1 MAKLI
6 DDILHALAE
15 HLPPLADEPGGLERV
30 PEARRD
36 LIRDAGRFVARWPS
50 ANPPQDV
57 TDAMFVVG
65 QPWGDPAITRLSEM
79 LVAWLMQPAAGSP
92 DERRRRQATAAEL
105 QAAIN
110 RAELSEEASARTLLA
125 EALKSWNLE
134 LPDAAPA
141 TPAREVWV
149 VLDVFGRPTTA
160 EWAGAKA
167 SGAREIIYH
176 SEHRDRPEPID
187 PRSDLDWAAL
197 ADATEA
203 TVAQLRERLAGSEPT
218 RLTIAG
224 LAPLPLFAHLGM
236 TLSAWSQ
243 PAVLLNR
250 RGTGEWDALQIDG
263 QPAGAPFFDLVR
275 GLDRTDPA
283 EEIGR
288 VAVFVA
294 PAGYLISLSAIR
306 AYLAERGER
315 LAGLVEITSSQET
328 LTAETANAASADLL
342 QAMRAIRA
350 AYPRAHGI
358 ALFVAGPS
366 TLAFL
371 AGRAL
376 NPNVL
381 GTIDVPQFQ
390 AGRYVPALMLPWL
403 GGRAAAPSPEASLSL
418 DRLRLRDFRGIR
430 DAEIELHPESS
441 VLIGL
446 NGAGKTSVLDAMSL
460 MLAQLI
466 DPIVARATERQ
477 GDKPPT
483 RQRLAFDDIRIG
495 ADEATIEAV
504 IRWDERRSQWS
515 IQRRRDENSPAVH
528 KASPALKQ
536 AIDALDRLSGT
547 EDAGLPIAV
556 YYSVNRADP
565 DIPQRTRSTATSR
578 ARRIY
583 GDALLKGQ
591 ADFRAFFSW
600 FKDCEDD
607 ENAARRSNA
616 IYEDPR
622 LAAVRRAIEK
632 MLDGFRR
639 PRIERKPLRMVID
652 KQATTL
658 SISQLSDG
666 ERSLIALAGDLARR
680 LCEANPRLRD
690 PLGGAGVVLIDE
702 LELHLHAGWQR
713 KVLPRLRQ
721 TFPRCQFIVSTHS
734 PQVLSEVR
742 DGAVFGLRTTA
753 EGVTL
758 QRLETPYGFDSNQIL
773 VEWLDVSERPE
784 RVDAAFAEIYEFIDR
799 GLIDEAE
806 AKRDAL
812 LEEVAA
818 TYPEFS
824 RVDMRLYSRRWGLP

>member
-1 MAKLI
+1 MF
-6 DDILHALAE
+6 DEILALPERPGEPDAPGLAE
-15 HLPPLADEPGGLERV
+15 L
-30 PEARRD
+30 
-36 LIRDAGRFVARWPS
+36 
-50 ANPPQDV
+50 
-57 TDAMFVVG
+57 
-65 QPWGDPAITRLSEM
+65 
-79 LVAWLMQPAAGSP
+79 LVAWLMRPGGLP
-92 DERRRRQATAAEL
+92 DERRRRQATATEL

-110 RAELSEEASARTLLA
+110 RAELGQPDSARTLLA
-125 EALKSWNLE
+125 EALKSWHLE
-134 LPDAAPA
+134 LPAAPPA
-141 TPAREVWV
+141 TPSRELRV
-149 VLDVFGRPTTA
+149 VLDVFGSPPLDEWTGAGPTT
-160 EWAGAKA
+160 EVESIHH
-167 SGAREIIYH
+167 SG
-176 SEHRDRPEPID
+176 HRDRREPID
-187 PRSDLDWAAL
+187 PRGPLDWPSL

-203 TVAQLRERLAGSEPT
+203 TVAQLRERLAGTEPT
-218 RLTIAG
+218 RLIVTG
-224 LAPLPLFAHLGM
+224 LAPLPVFVHLGLA
-236 TLSAWSQ
+236 LSAWSQ
-243 PAVLLNR
+243 PTVLLNR
-250 RGTGEWDALQIDG
+250 RGTGAWDTLPIDG
-263 QPAGAPFFDLVR
+263 QLSGMPFFDIVR
-275 GLDRTDPA
+275 GLDQADPSEA
-283 EEIGR
+283 LGR

-294 PAGYLISLSAIR
+294 PAGYLLSLSAVR
-306 AYLAERGER
+306 TYLGEQGER

-328 LTAETANAASADLL
+328 LTAENANAASAELL

-371 AGRAL
+371 TGRAL

-403 GGRAAAPSPEASLSL
+403 GGRAAAPSPQASLSL

-441 VLIGL
+441 VFIGL

-466 DPIVARATERQ
+466 EPIVARATERQ
-477 GDKPPT
+477 GDKSPT

-515 IQRRRDENSPAVH
+515 IQRRRDENSPSVH

-536 AIDALDRLSGT
+536 AIDALDRLSAT

-652 KQATTL
+652 KQDTTL

-680 LCEANPRLRD
+680 LCE
-690 PLGGAGVVLIDE
+690 
-702 LELHLHAGWQR
+702 
-713 KVLPRLRQ
+713 
-721 TFPRCQFIVSTHS
+721 
-734 PQVLSEVR
+734 
-742 DGAVFGLRTTA
+742 
-753 EGVTL
+753 
-758 QRLETPYGFDSNQIL
+758 
-773 VEWLDVSERPE
+773 
-784 RVDAAFAEIYEFIDR
+784 
-799 GLIDEAE
+799 
-806 AKRDAL
+806 
-812 LEEVAA
+812 
-818 TYPEFS
+818 
-824 RVDMRLYSRRWGLP
+824 